1 MTSQSEK
8 KNASSRSILQNGGS
22 IFLGFVVVFV
32 LSLGTDE
39 ILHILDVYP
48 PWGLPMHDPSLNA
61 LALSYR
67 IVYTILGSYITATYA
82 PDNPMKH
89 AIILG
94 GIGLFFSS
102 LGAIVTITQYD
113 LGPAWYPISLV
124 ITTLPCAWIVGVIE
138 RTIHA

>member
-1 MTSQSEK
+1 MTTQSEK
-8 KNASSRSILQNGGS
+8 TNAPSGLILQSAGSIL
-22 IFLGFVVVFV
+22 FGFMTVFV
-32 LSLGTDE
+32 LSLGTDQ

-48 PWGLPMHDPSLNA
+48 PWGLPMHDPGLNA

-67 IVYTILGSYITATYA
+67 IVYTILGSYIAAAYA
-82 PDNPMKH
+82 PNNPMKH

-113 LGPAWYPISLV
+113 LGPSWYPISLV
-124 ITTLPCAWIVGVIE
+124 ITTLPCAWIGGLIE
-138 RTIHA
+138 RRIYS